1 MKQWLVFNNYQKK
14 SAERMIRML
23 KLVLEIAQKRW
34 NEIRDKEGW
43 TKEDAV
49 VYALEKMDDMGRYVD
64 PTIDE
69 YQELIDS
76 LV

>member
-1 MKQWLVFNNYQKK
+1 
-14 SAERMIRML
+14 ML

-64 PTIDE
+64 PTVDE
-69 YQELIDS
+69 YQELIDG